1 MKLMIY
7 QSNTP
12 ILEIA
17 DIIDLSL
24 DPLSYSGIDY
34 WCQEARTMKCT
45 VPLTKPLKDLIIGA
59 QKELKAGFHTFATAL
74 IDDADDTIYIGALK
88 DGDFSINYYSLTHQT
103 IELEFIDFFG
113 LILTLAAD
121 RLIYIESETINPI
134 DFISTI
140 ISNIINPTD
149 HEPDTELYTNQ
160 DVTDLISKL
169 TIDLIPVIST
179 YNPALWQPYE
189 FIDHLVKDRRQ
200 LNRKGTIW
208 TDTEFGLILEND
220 HPHLVFWQLSQTVSL
235 AFCFDYYKYRLHA
248 DYAELIDSLSERS
261 NIPIGIN
268 SPIPSR
274 PNTINAINTDQG
286 NYYIKNKRAYYTG
299 SASIDHILVI
309 PSEYKANDILAE
321 FLKITNAIISITNNN
336 ITVKNRFDT
345 ELPIITINDPIETD
359 ISQADSD
366 VPSLSAV
373 AVAHQTAIDTTI
385 DHYKIILS
393 DYPHEV
399 RLTTHINSP
408 DYKNLAPNT
417 PYDLINHRIS
427 FDGYTIIP
435 HEIEY
440 DPITHQITI
449 TGRARNEVNRRYA

>member
-1 MKLMIY
+1 MKLRIY

-45 VPLTKPLKDLIIGA
+45 VPFTKPLKDLIIGT

-134 DFISTI
+134 NFISTI

-149 HEPDTELYTNQ
+149 QEPDTELYTNQ
-160 DVTDLISKL
+160 DITDLISKL

-200 LNRKGTIW
+200 LNRKGAIW

-220 HPHLVFWQLSQTVSL
+220 HPHLVFWQQSQTTD
-235 AFCFDYYKYRLHA
+235 FTFHFDYYKYHLHA
-248 DYAELIDSLSERS
+248 EYAELIDSLSESS
-261 NIPIGIN
+261 NLPIGI
-268 SPIPSR
+268 SSHIPNR
-274 PNTINAINTDQG
+274 PNVLNTINIDQG
-286 NYYIKNKRAYYTG
+286 HYYIKNKRCLYTG
-299 SASIDHILVI
+299 SASIDNILVI
-309 PSEYKANDILAE
+309 TSDFKADDLLAE
-321 FLKITNAIISITNNN
+321 FLKITNAIISTNNN
-336 ITVKNRFDT
+336 TITIKNRFDT
-345 ELPIITINDPIETD
+345 ELPIIAINDPIETD
-359 ISQADSD
+359 ISQATSD
-366 VPSLSAV
+366 IPSLSAV

-399 RLTTHINSP
+399 RLKSHLNSP
-408 DYKNLAPNT
+408 DYKNLALNT

-427 FDGYTIIP
+427 FDGYTVIP
-435 HEIEY
+435 HDIDY
-440 DPITHQITI
+440 DPITLEITI
-449 TGRARNEVNRRYA
+449 TGRARYE

>member
-220 HPHLVFWQLSQTVSL
+220 HPHLVFWQQSQTTDL
-235 AFCFDYYKYRLHA
+235 TFHFDYYKYHLHA
-248 DYAELIDSLSERS
+248 EYAELIDSLSESS
-261 NIPIGIN
+261 NLPIGI
-268 SPIPSR
+268 SSHIPNR
-274 PNTINAINTDQG
+274 PNVLNTINIDQG
-286 NYYIKNKRAYYTG
+286 HYYIKNKRCLYTG
-299 SASIDHILVI
+299 SASIDNILVI
-309 PSEYKANDILAE
+309 TSDFKADDLLAE
-321 FLKITNAIISITNNN
+321 FLKITNAIISTTNNT
-336 ITVKNRFDT
+336 ITIKNRFDT
-345 ELPIITINDPIETD
+345 ELPIININDPIETD
-359 ISQADSD
+359 ISQATSD
-366 VPSLSAV
+366 IPSLSAV

-399 RLTTHINSP
+399 RLKSHLNSP
-408 DYKNLAPNT
+408 DYKNLALNT

-427 FDGYTIIP
+427 FDGYTVIP
-435 HEIEY
+435 HEIDY
-440 DPITHQITI
+440 DPITLEITI
-449 TGRARNEVNRRYA
+449 TGRARYE